1 MADQAYIAITL
12 HLVAALIAGGLIGM
26 ERGYKGRPAGFR
38 THALVCLASSCLMT
52 LTMDM
57 SQWLPY
63 AGAEVVRTDPTRMAQ
78 GIMTGIG
85 FLGAGV
91 IFNEG
96 LSVRGLTTAA
106 SIWVTAAIG
115 ILVGV
120 GLYWVAAATTVLTIG
135 TLSVFRWVEARLPA
149 RLHAYFTLRFN
160 REQLM
165 TEEALLAFMRDNHC
179 LVNRIGYR
187 MSDNGEFFDYRMM
200 IQTLSPGA
208 FSHLAKAAQKLDSIQ
223 SFKLHP
229 TGD

>member
-1 MADQAYIAITL
+1 MINHPYWQITL

-57 SQWLPY
+57 GLWLPY
-63 AGAEVVRTDPTRMAQ
+63 AGTEVVRTDPTRMAQ

-106 SIWVTAAIG
+106 SIWITAAIG

-120 GLYWVAAATTVLTIG
+120 GLYWVAAAATILTIG
-135 TLSVFRWVEARLPA
+135 TLSLFRWVEARLPA
-149 RLHAYFTLRFN
+149 RLHAYFSIRFS
-160 REQLM
+160 RKHAMSED
-165 TEEALLAFMRDNHC
+165 ALLAFLRSNHC
-179 LVNRIGYR
+179 LINRIGYR
-187 MSDNGEFFDYRMM
+187 MSENGEYFDYRMM
-200 IQTLSPGA
+200 LQTLSPMA
-208 FSHLAKAAQKLDSIQ
+208 FSQLNKALMELANVK